1 MKILGIG
8 VDIVENSRIARSLK
22 NNHFVQRV
30 FTDSEVLIAKTI
42 KNKKS
47 YYSKRFA
54 AKEAFAKSIGTGFRN
69 NLNFKDISIVND
81 KVSHYSKRFA
91 AKEAFSKAV
100 GTGFRYD
107 LNFKDISIQNNRL
120 GKPSFIITDKIKRI
134 VKKQFKLSN
143 FNFFLSISDEKKYS
157 VAYVVLQKK

>member
-8 VDIVENSRIARSLK
+8 VDIVENSRITKSLTSK
-22 NNHFVQRV
+22 LFIKRIFSN
-30 FTDSEVLIAKTI
+30 SEILIAKKLKDR
-42 KNKKS
+42 KN

-81 KVSHYSKRFA
+81 KM
-91 AKEAFSKAV
+91 
-100 GTGFRYD
+100 
-107 LNFKDISIQNNRL
+107 
-120 GKPSFIITDKIKRI
+120 GKPSFIISKKIEKI
-134 VKKQFKLSN
+134 IKKEFKVTS

-157 VAYVVLQKK
+157 VAYVILQKK